1 MEISE
6 VLFLENSVDYE
17 KDIAVLIGV
26 DTETEDND
34 AEKSLDE
41 LERLAETAG
50 IETVLRSVQ
59 KRKSP
64 SASTYIGRGKAEEL
78 AEMCRENGVNIVIAD
93 DELKGS
99 QIRELEDIFDMR
111 VIDRTTLILD
121 IFASRA
127 VSLEGR
133 LQVELAQLS
142 YRLPRLAGMGKSL
155 SRLGGG
161 IGTRGP
167 GETKL
172 ETDRRHIMR
181 RILSIRRHLDEISAR
196 RELSR
201 KKRAKSGAVSVAL
214 VGYTNAGKSSLMNA
228 LCENADVYVQNQLFA
243 TLDPTIRKLKTD
255 SGDILLVDTVGFIH
269 KLPHTLINAFH
280 STLEESLK
288 ASLLLLVADVSE
300 DEVQDRLE
308 VVSKLLY
315 DLGASGIP
323 SVLVLNKCDIAG
335 DITEKTAVL
344 SYHYGI
350 PVVAVSAVTGE
361 GLDGLKRIIEEMVF
375 ASYIY
380 ELVIPYSEGKAL
392 SRIYSVCEV
401 ISSLHTEKGTYI
413 KARMGS
419 DHIAEFK
426 RFFI

>member
-1 MEISE
+1 
-6 VLFLENSVDYE
+6 
-17 KDIAVLIGV
+17 
-26 DTETEDND
+26 
-34 AEKSLDE
+34 
-41 LERLAETAG
+41 
-50 IETVLRSVQ
+50 
-59 KRKSP
+59 
-64 SASTYIGRGKAEEL
+64 
-78 AEMCRENGVNIVIAD
+78 
-93 DELKGS
+93 
-99 QIRELEDIFDMR
+99 
-111 VIDRTTLILD
+111 
-121 IFASRA
+121 
-127 VSLEGR
+127 
-133 LQVELAQLS
+133 
-142 YRLPRLAGMGKSL
+142 
-155 SRLGGG
+155 
-161 IGTRGP
+161 
-167 GETKL
+167 
-172 ETDRRHIMR
+172 
-181 RILSIRRHLDEISAR
+181 
-196 RELSR
+196 
-201 KKRAKSGAVSVAL
+201 
-214 VGYTNAGKSSLMNA
+214 MNA

-375 ASYIY
+375 ASYVY
-380 ELVIPYSEGKAL
+380 EMVIPYSEGKAL